1 MRSAAK
7 VPSVKRVVVTSS
19 FAAVLDMD
27 KQPATDKTY
36 SHADWNPATYEKAKN
51 SGDNPAYLY
60 CASKVLAEKAAWD
73 FVEKEKPGFALSVV
87 CPPMVLGAPNQVVTS
102 MDSLNTSA
110 ASVWTLINGE
120 TKEMPDTAFPVGT
133 DGELSSMF
141 TS

>member
-1 MRSAAK
+1 MI
-7 VPSVKRVVVTSS
+7 TSS

-27 KQPATDKTY
+27 KQSAVGTTY
-36 SHADWNPATYEKAKN
+36 SHADWNPATYDKAKN

-73 FVEKEKPGFALSVV
+73 FVEKEKPGFALSTI
-87 CPPMVLGAPNQVVTS
+87 CPPMVLGAPNQVVES

-110 ASVWTLINGE
+110 ASVWQLINGQ

-133 DGELSSMF
+133 DGEHVLALEV
-141 TS
+141 